1 MNRPYILNLSD
12 EEKIA
17 LQELADELG
26 FSLNELVNVA
36 LAEALAADTTGVH
49 VDE

>member
-1 MNRPYILNLSD
+1 MKKSYILNLSD
-12 EEKIA
+12 SEKVT

-26 FSLNELVNVA
+26 MSLNELVNVA
-36 LAEALAADTTGVH
+36 LAEALAADVTGVY